1 MVDQNSNGQAPTP
14 HKPQASGTPVN
25 KDALSQPTVIKA
37 GESML
42 IISLVLIFLVACTVS
57 VHLFLKRRKRKRRL
71 RDACPIKKAIDK
83 KAKKKAKAKKEEEGP
98 EQPELHSHE
107 KKLAELPA
115 TPLCEMGESEPR
127 HEMEDAEV
135 PERFLRTDSD
145 AQTDCDTSSTLK
157 SERSSIVDSDTASQI
172 DLEAGTS
179 WYDASEEPG
188 PEPESRQLAMY
199 WSRGI

>member
-1 MVDQNSNGQAPTP
+1 M
-14 HKPQASGTPVN
+14 
-25 KDALSQPTVIKA
+25 
-37 GESML
+37 
-42 IISLVLIFLVACTVS
+42 
-57 VHLFLKRRKRKRRL
+57 RL
-71 RDACPIKKAIDK
+71 RDACPIKKAKDK
-83 KAKKKAKAKKEEEGP
+83 KAAKKAKANKDAEVP
-98 EQPELHSHE
+98 AQPELHSQE
-107 KKLAELPA
+107 KKVAELAA

-145 AQTDCDTSSTLK
+145 AKTDSDASSTLK
-157 SERSSIVDSDTASQI
+157 SERSSIVDSETASQI

-188 PEPESRQLAMY
+188 PEPDSRQLAMY